1 MSSSAN
7 RDAALLELSRALPS
21 DAIRTDDESCWEHAA
36 DDSGTSSVRPDAVIV
51 ARTTEQV
58 SAALRIAHAHD
69 IFVTPRAAG
78 TGRTGG
84 AIPANGGFVLS
95 MQGMRAF
102 RDFEKA
108 DSYVVVEPGLV
119 LGNLYER
126 VEAENYFYPPDPN
139 SWGSCQIGG
148 NLAENAGGPRAF
160 KYGVTRDY
168 VLGMRAVLMDGT
180 VIDVGRRTSKGVTG
194 YDVTS
199 LLVGSEGTL
208 AVFTEAML
216 RVIPKPEKIVALIAL
231 MPSSRH
237 AALAVNALLAKRIRP
252 RCVEFLDH
260 VTLDVLRPKSS
271 LPIDAHAKAMLLIEL
286 DGSEIGLENELESAG
301 NALTDAGALSV
312 LVARTDEERERVW
325 APRRE
330 MSHALRKLAKHK
342 LSEDVVVPRS
352 QLPALLDAVTEI
364 SAQHNIVM
372 PAYGHAGDGNVHVN
386 FLWNDESEYPRVRLA
401 IEALFRKTISLG
413 GTLSGEHGIG
423 LEKAPF
429 LGLEQSSQL
438 IALQEKIKS
447 TFDPKGLLNP
457 GKIFPNARSSH
468 RAC

>member
-1 MSSSAN
+1 M
-7 RDAALLELSRALPS
+7 
-21 DAIRTDDESCWEHAA
+21 
-36 DDSGTSSVRPDAVIV
+36 
-51 ARTTEQV
+51 
-58 SAALRIAHAHD
+58 
-69 IFVTPRAAG
+69 
-78 TGRTGG
+78 
-84 AIPANGGFVLS
+84 
-95 MQGMRAF
+95 
-102 RDFEKA
+102 
-108 DSYVVVEPGLV
+108 
-119 LGNLYER
+119 
-126 VEAENYFYPPDPN
+126 
-139 SWGSCQIGG
+139 
-148 NLAENAGGPRAF
+148 
-160 KYGVTRDY
+160 TRDY
-168 VLGMRAVLMDGT
+168 VLGLRAVLMDGT

-194 YDVTS
+194 YDITS

-237 AALAVNALLAKRIRP
+237 AALAVNALLATRIRP

-271 LPIDAHAKAMLLIEL
+271 LPIDENAKAMLLIEL
-286 DGSEIGLENELESAG
+286 DGTEISLENELENAG

-352 QLPALLDAVTEI
+352 QLPALLDSVAEI
-364 SAQHNIVM
+364 SAQHQIVM

-386 FLWNDESEYPRVRLA
+386 FLWNDESEFPRVRLA
-401 IEALFRKTISLG
+401 IEALFRKTISLR

-429 LGLEQSSQL
+429 LGLEQSSEL
-438 IALQEKIKS
+438 IALQEKIKA

-457 GKIFPNARSSH
+457 GKIFPNARPSH